1 MGSHHRPRG
10 HSVLT
15 IKFGHVGVGNY
26 GRGDDGNGS
35 FDDGD
40 DAMIVVA

>member
-1 MGSHHRPRG
+1 MGSRHRLHE

-26 GRGDDGNGS
+26 GRGDDDNGS
-35 FDDGD
+35 FDNGD